1 MGIGSQ
7 SLGGQDKTDFEAKLE
22 DASAAERKALDKK
35 LARITKDAITSAGPV
50 AAAKVRGEIARL
62 IKSRIL

>member
-7 SLGGQDKTDFEAKLE
+7 SLRGQDKADFDTKMRNAT
-22 DASAAERKALDKK
+22 AAERTALEKK
-35 LARITKDAITSAGPV
+35 LARIAKDAITGAGPV

>member
-1 MGIGSQ
+1 MGVGSQ
-7 SLGGQDKTDFEAKLE
+7 TLKGQDKVDFDTKVRN
-22 DASAAERKALDKK
+22 ASAAERKALEKK
-35 LARITKDAITSAGPV
+35 LARITKDAITAAGPV

>member
-7 SLGGQDKTDFEAKLE
+7 SLRGQDKADFEAKLRN
-22 DASAAERKALDKK
+22 ASATERKALDKK
-35 LARITKDAITSAGPV
+35 LARITKDAITAAGPV